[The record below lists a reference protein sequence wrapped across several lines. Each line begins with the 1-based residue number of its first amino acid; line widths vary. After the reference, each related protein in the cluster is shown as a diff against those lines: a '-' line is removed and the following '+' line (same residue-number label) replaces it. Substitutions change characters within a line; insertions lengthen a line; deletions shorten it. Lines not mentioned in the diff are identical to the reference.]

1 MLSPKVKEELLEA
14 QSHLRAALRD
24 AAVNEKPFVCKHI
37 AEIIHALSTLEHTE
51 NLLDKLENR
60 KSGDSGMFGQFFTDL
75 GN

>member
-24 AAVNEKPFVCKHI
+24 AAVNEKSFVCKHI
-37 AEIIHALSTLEHTE
+37 AEIIHSLDTLEKTE

-60 KSGDSGMFGQFFTDL
+60 KSGDSGMFGQFFTDM
-75 GN
+75 